1 MASRASDAG
10 IGWLSIVR
18 LGLVQAAIGAMVM
31 VATSMLNR
39 VMVVEYGV
47 VAAIPAGLVAWH
59 YAVQLTRPIW
69 GHRSDRS
76 ARRTPW
82 IMMGLGIQALGTVIA
97 VDATILIPQWY
108 GPALVL
114 AIVGFTLI
122 GIGVGMAGTALLAL
136 IASRVSVAR
145 KPAAAALTWTMMI
158 AGIVVAAGVSG
169 KYLDPF
175 AADRLAIVASMVVLC
190 AFSIALLALR
200 GLEARSLSVSAP
212 RGEGDDASFGQVLAE
227 IRADPRAWRF
237 TWFVFISM
245 VAYSIQDLVLEPF
258 AGLVFDMT
266 PGQSTQLAGLQHG
279 GILMGML
286 IAGAGG
292 TLHARR
298 YGRNPTLWIVLGCTG
313 SAVMLAGLA
322 LGALTGGAWPLT
334 ANIFCLG
341 VANGVFAV
349 AAVGAMLSMA
359 SDGRTAGEGA
369 RMGVWGAAQ
378 AIAFG
383 TGGLLGA
390 LLLDLMR
397 TMGADNAAF
406 ATVFAVEGVMF
417 IAAALVA
424 VGIRLRGASTPKGAF
439 T

>member
-1 MASRASDAG
+1 MARRASDDG
-10 IGWLSIVR
+10 IGWLSIIR

-31 VATSMLNR
+31 LATSMLNR

-47 VAAIPAGLVAWH
+47 AAAVPAGLVAWH
-59 YAVQLTRPIW
+59 YAVQLTRPVW

-76 ARRTPW
+76 ARRSPW
-82 IMMGLGIQALGTVIA
+82 ILMGLGIQALGTVIA
-97 VDATILIPQWY
+97 VDATILFPGWFI
-108 GPALVL
+108 GALGL
-114 AIVGFTLI
+114 AILGFTLI
-122 GIGVGMAGTALLAL
+122 GVSVGMAGTALLAL

-169 KYLDPF
+169 SFLDPF
-175 AADRLAIVASMVVLC
+175 AADRLAVVASMVVLV
-190 AFSIALLALR
+190 AFCIALVALR
-200 GLEARSLSVSAP
+200 GLEAGSIPVAP
-212 RGEGDDASFGQVLAE
+212 PRLDGHPASFRQVLAE

-279 GILMGML
+279 GILLGML
-286 IAGAGG
+286 IAGVGG
-292 TLHARR
+292 TLHARL
-298 YGRNPTLWIVLGCTG
+298 YGRNVTLWIVLGCTG
-313 SAVMLAGLA
+313 SAVMLVGLA
-322 LGALTGGAWPLT
+322 LAALTGAAWPLM

-349 AAVGAMLSMA
+349 AAVGAMLGMA
-359 SDGRTAGEGA
+359 SDGEAAGEGA

-390 LLLDLMR
+390 LLLDAMR
-397 TMGADNAAF
+397 TLGADSAAF
-406 ATVFAVEGVMF
+406 ATVFVVEGGMF
-417 IAAALVA
+417 IVAALVA
-424 VGIRLRGASTPKGAF
+424 VGIRMTGVSTPRGAF